1 MTSVPGND
9 IEVGEDDDDE
19 DPAGTGF
26 VNASQVKPRHIEKMD
41 KSVRIFNSVHRLH
54 NYADHGSVVHE
65 EKTGGACIT
74 WRVDTHQ
81 LPAEIGE

>member
-1 MTSVPGND
+1 MPSVSGND

-41 KSVRIFNSVHRLH
+41 KSVRISILFIVYIIMLTM
-54 NYADHGSVVHE
+54 V
-65 EKTGGACIT
+65 
-74 WRVDTHQ
+74 
-81 LPAEIGE
+81 L